1 MAVNRQGLSKEVLPA
16 CRSMSTTAKTAGRG
30 LASNWDIALTST
42 ALALIVGGIAAP
54 HVRRLIAGR
63 DDAVEASAREHDARG
78 AREKLA
84 AVV

>member
-1 MAVNRQGLSKEVLPA
+1 
-16 CRSMSTTAKTAGRG
+16 MSTTAKTAGRG

-54 HVRRLIAGR
+54 HVRRLLAAR
-63 DDAVEASAREHDARG
+63 DAAVEASAREQHAGG
-78 AREKLA
+78 ARKDLA

>member
-1 MAVNRQGLSKEVLPA
+1 
-16 CRSMSTTAKTAGRG
+16 MSTTAKTAGRG

-54 HVRRLIAGR
+54 HILRLIAGR
-63 DDAVEASAREHDARG
+63 DDSAEASAHEHHTRG
-78 AREKLA
+78 AREDLA